1 MNMEKIVHW
10 TANVVGVV
18 GIISGLILM
27 FYRERSGIYYTT
39 KPNVG
44 LGISCIISSIVLV
57 VILYSVAD
65 ILYCNRKQIELL
77 EDLVKN
83 TKND

>member
-39 KPNVG
+39 KPKVG

-77 EDLVKN
+77 EDIVKN
-83 TKND
+83 TKK